1 VQRVLYFLSE
11 AGRGLWR
18 HRSLTG
24 TALLALVGA
33 LLVPAAFLV
42 VLVNSLHAVHTL
54 GDRREMIVF
63 LRDGATAADRDSLA
77 ERLAPVSRQV
87 TYVSKQDAWDEM
99 ARELGGSELL
109 EAVGQNP
116 LPASL
121 RVRLRPEYLHYEAMD
136 SVATAV
142 ADVDAVEEVQFGG
155 EWVRR
160 LDRFVET
167 LRIAGF
173 GIAAIIALVMI
184 FVVANAIRLTVVA
197 RRELHRVMRLLGA
210 GRFFLR
216 VPLVLEGILLSL
228 LAAAGALALVYGL
241 FLLLE
246 GRLAVLPVF
255 PPWRWLAAFVVA
267 AAALGALGSALA
279 VSRIGHEEHKR

>member
-1 VQRVLYFLSE
+1 MQRMLYFLSE
-11 AGRGLWR
+11 AWRGLWR

-24 TALLALVGA
+24 TALLALIGA
-33 LLVPAAFLV
+33 LLVPAVFLV
-42 VLVNSLHAVHTL
+42 LLVNSLHAVHTL

-87 TYVSKQDAWDEM
+87 TFVSKQEAWDEM
-99 ARELGGSELL
+99 AHELGGTELL

-121 RVRLRPEYLHYEAMD
+121 RVRLRSEYLHYEAMD

-142 ADVDAVEEVQFGG
+142 AEDAAVEEVQFGG

-160 LDRFVET
+160 LDRFIET
-167 LRIAGF
+167 LRVTGF
-173 GIAAIIALVMI
+173 GIAIIVALVVI
-184 FVVANAIRLTVVA
+184 FVVSNAIRLTVVA

-216 VPLVLEGILLSL
+216 VPLVLEGTLISV
-228 LAAAGALALVYGL
+228 LAAGGALVLVYGL
-241 FLLLE
+241 FQLVE

-255 PPWRWLAAFVVA
+255 PPWRWLAAFVA
-267 AAALGALGSALA
+267 AAGLLGALGSALA
-279 VSRIGHEEHKR
+279 VSRIGHEGRQR

>member
-1 VQRVLYFLSE
+1 MQRMLYFLSE
-11 AGRGLWR
+11 AWRGLWR
-18 HRSLTG
+18 HRSLSL
-24 TALLALVGA
+24 TALLALTGA

-63 LRDGATAADRDSLA
+63 LRDAATPADRDTLA
-77 ERLAPVSRQV
+77 ERLAPVARQV
-87 TYVSKQDAWDEM
+87 TFVSKQEAWDEM
-99 ARELGGSELL
+99 ARELGGTELL

-136 SVATAV
+136 SIATAV
-142 ADVDAVEEVQFGG
+142 GGAEAVEEVQFGG

-160 LDRFVET
+160 LDRFIET
-167 LRIAGF
+167 LRVAGF
-173 GIAAIIALVMI
+173 GIAAIIALVVI
-184 FVVANAIRLTVVA
+184 IVVSNSIRLTVVA

-216 VPLVLEGILLSL
+216 IPLVLEGTLISL
-228 LAAAGALALVYGL
+228 LAAAGALAVVYGL
-241 FLLLE
+241 FRVVE
-246 GRLAVLPVF
+246 DRLAVLPVF
-255 PPWRWLAAFVVA
+255 LPWRWVLAFLGA
-267 AAALGALGSALA
+267 AAVLGAFGSTLA
-279 VSRIGHEEHKR
+279 VSRIGHEERKR

>member
-1 VQRVLYFLSE
+1 MQRVLYFLSE
-11 AGRGLWR
+11 AWRGLWR
-18 HRSLTG
+18 HRPLTG
-24 TALLALVGA
+24 TAFLALVGA

-77 ERLAPVSRQV
+77 ERLGPVARQV
-87 TYVSKQDAWDEM
+87 TFVSKQDAWDEM
-99 ARELGGSELL
+99 AHELGGSELL

-142 ADVDAVEEVQFGG
+142 ADDAAVEEVQFGG

-160 LDRFVET
+160 LDRFIET
-167 LRIAGF
+167 LRVTGF
-173 GIAAIIALVMI
+173 GIGAIIALVVI
-184 FVVANAIRLTVVA
+184 FVVGNAIRLTVVA

-216 VPLVLEGILLSL
+216 VPLVLEGTLISL
-228 LAAAGALALVYGL
+228 LAAAGALLLVYGL
-241 FLLLE
+241 FRLVE
-246 GRLAVLPVF
+246 DRLAVLPVF

-267 AAALGALGSALA
+267 AGLLGAFGSALA
-279 VSRIGHEEHKR
+279 ASHVGRGERRR